1 MPSSAAAR
9 TARSRRSTI
18 IGARPSESSSTSSTR
33 QPRARQR
40 AEREHLLLAARE
52 QADAAFEMRL
62 ELGEQRQ
69 RAVEVAAADA
79 EVLARREVH
88 QHGALLR
95 HHAEPLARAHVQRRV
110 GARSEQPNVAAERA
124 QLARERRDRR
134 RLARAVR
141 PEQRDHLARVDVEV
155 EVTHDLDLPVPGA
168 EALGLEA
175 GGHAPYRAAPRV
187 GGIVAVFRAEIRLD
201 DARVVADRVGRAL
214 RDRVP
219 EVERDDAV
227 AGLQDQRH
235 VVLDDEHADPAP
247 RGQRAD
253 HAAELGRFVGVEA
266 RGGLV
271 EQEHGR
277 FGHERAGDAD
287 ETRRHRATTTTAAA
301 SSTSPSCS
309 SSTTSCTSAVGGRD
323 APAVNRSVR

>member
-18 IGARPSESSSTSSTR
+18 IGARPSESSSTRSTR
-33 QPRARQR
+33 QLAGEAASQ
-40 AEREHLLLAARE
+40 REHLLLAARQ

-69 RAVEVAAADA
+69 RAIEVAAADA
-79 EVLARREVH
+79 QVLARREVH
-88 QHGALLR
+88 QHGSLLR
-95 HHAEPLARAHVQRRV
+95 HHSEPLPRAHVQRRV
-110 GARSEQPNVAAERA
+110 GARAEQPNVAAERA

-134 RLARAVR
+134 GLAGAVR

-155 EVTHDLDLPVPGA
+155 EVAHDLDLPVPGG
-168 EALGLEA
+168 EAVGLEA
-175 GGHAPYRAAPRV
+175 RAHAAGPRGAAGCRL
-187 GGIVAVFRAEIRLD
+187 VAASRAEVRLD

-247 RGQRAD
+247 SRPVHGSCGRARSIRWCRGPRRARR
-253 HAAELGRFVGVEA
+253 AGARPVRSRA
-266 RGGLV
+266 RG
-271 EQEHGR
+271 R
-277 FGHERAGDAD
+277 CRRDA
-287 ETRRHRATTTTAAA
+287 RRRATTTTAARRA
-301 SSTSPSCS
+301 HRR
-309 SSTTSCTSAVGGRD
+309 AA
-323 APAVNRSVR
+323 APRRPRARARSVPGARAGTDR